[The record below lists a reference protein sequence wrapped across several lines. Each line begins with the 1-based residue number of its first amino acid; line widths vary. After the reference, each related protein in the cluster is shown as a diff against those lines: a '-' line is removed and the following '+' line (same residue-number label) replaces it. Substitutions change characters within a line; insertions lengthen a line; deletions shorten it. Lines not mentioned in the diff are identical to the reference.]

1 MPVGDAIGR
10 DRLETAARLALVVFP
25 GPVGEL
31 VSREIS
37 AYLSFG
43 FRFDGSGL
51 VPRLADQILAS
62 KPSDNPC

>member
-37 AYLSFG
+37 AALSL
-43 FRFDGSGL
+43 GSL
-51 VPRLADQILAS
+51 TRY
-62 KPSDNPC
+62 